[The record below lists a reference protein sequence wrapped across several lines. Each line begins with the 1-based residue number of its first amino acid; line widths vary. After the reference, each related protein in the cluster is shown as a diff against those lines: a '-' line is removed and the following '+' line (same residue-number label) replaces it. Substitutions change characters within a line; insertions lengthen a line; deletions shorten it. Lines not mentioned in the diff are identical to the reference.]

1 MDSVGE
7 EYQNYFNCADGFIL
21 TSKKESFSLVTV
33 EALLLGLP
41 VVTHDCGGVREI
53 LKEDIGVIVK
63 EKNNVTQFAEAMV
76 HFMDNSHAH
85 DKAKGIARAQEFD
98 ISIWSQK
105 WNAIL
110 DNYTK

>member
-1 MDSVGE
+1 
-7 EYQNYFNCADGFIL
+7 
-21 TSKKESFSLVTV
+21 
-33 EALLLGLP
+33 
-41 VVTHDCGGVREI
+41 
-53 LKEDIGVIVK
+53 
-63 EKNNVTQFAEAMV
+63 MV
-76 HFMDNSHAH
+76 HFMDISQAH